1 MDAPPAVCNLGRVRL
16 RAAWRDVG
24 PGPESPGASGRSNH
38 PVNRGKL
45 HRAPD
50 GEQGADSRANAN
62 KGGPAVLGSSRRAGY

>member
-24 PGPESPGASGRSNH
+24 PGPESPGASGPADH
-38 PVNRGKL
+38 PVNRGTV
-45 HRAPD
+45 HRALD

-62 KGGPAVLGSSRRAGY
+62 QSGPALFRSSS